1 MSVQSLYN
9 WYNSKLSHSIIIFLP
24 ESAYMTLKQ
33 IETLLKDS
41 SPEYWSTVGEMQVQ
55 KMLKTVNS
63 SWMARYQNYLE
74 ALVFVFGVI
83 SGITYYAL
91 YAHSQW
97 QVGFLSAIGGLVLS
111 FLVGICGVLFALM
124 ILFFVMDLTG
134 YYRACNKAL
143 QPVDRSEGAGDSKR
157 IDFLSTCPEVHSYI
171 EAVSKTGR
179 KLLDIDLYIMAD
191 IYYNNQYKSKQQP
204 MPTA

>member
-1 MSVQSLYN
+1 MNVQNLYIG
-9 WYNSKLSHSIIIFLP
+9 YNSKPSHSIIIFLT

-33 IETLLKDS
+33 IETLLKDL
-41 SPEYWSTVGEMQVQ
+41 SPEYWSTVGEVQVQ
-55 KMLKTVNS
+55 KMLKAVNS

-83 SGITYYAL
+83 SGIAHYAL
-91 YAHSQW
+91 YSHSQW
-97 QVGFLSAIGGLVLS
+97 QVGILSAIGGLVLS
-111 FLVGICGVLFALM
+111 ILVGICGIVFALM

-143 QPVDRSEGAGDSKR
+143 QPVDLSEGSGDSKR

-171 EAVSKTGR
+171 EVVSKTGR

-191 IYYNNQYKSKQQP
+191 IYYNNQYNSKQQP
-204 MPTA
+204 MPAA